1 MAAKL
6 LFINHPELTPWHILT
21 YRSIISSCITV
32 LLLNKNLK
40 KSLYDELPT
49 ECIPALAARCVQI
62 TLSIQVNYSAIYYF
76 PLTYVN
82 MFQNI
87 SPMVVVVLCYLI
99 YNETMSNQEIIA
111 LVLAFFAV
119 TMTIMGGYQGQ
130 SANSSTAGLIMLI
143 LNPFVIASGQL
154 LMRKLKKL
162 HESIVSAYSNFS

>member
-1 MAAKL
+1 
-6 LFINHPELTPWHILT
+6 
-21 YRSIISSCITV
+21 
-32 LLLNKNLK
+32 
-40 KSLYDELPT
+40 
-49 ECIPALAARCVQI
+49 
-62 TLSIQVNYSAIYYF
+62 
-76 PLTYVN
+76 
-82 MFQNI
+82 
-87 SPMVVVVLCYLI
+87 MVVVVLCYLI

-162 HESIVSAYSNFS
+162 H